1 LKIGGPRVKVD
12 GKWYDCVYF
21 ANEKGGMTADLFP
34 DYIEQCVLPCCT
46 GMGPEPENNHL
57 ILLDGDDS
65 HAIALFKD
73 IAKSATCIRKQKE
86 WAALGLYFE
95 FPPPNTSQDLQHADD
110 DEGPFHTFQMTS
122 WPNAKSQ
129 RKKEITRAGLKRPL
143 ENSDIPT
150 MLGYAW
156 DQSLGS
162 LKVNQKA
169 AANIGIEP
177 FTRAPLWRD
186 DVQKSKGDEQ
196 SARTLKHLDYEKIR
210 FRGEEDL
217 IPRTKD
223 EATVEFMRQLGG
235 NKFNSGVLWKYV
247 LNSEEGIYVQ
257 ELYAYSLE
265 LKQKKAAEEKEK
277 KKLDKEQA
285 AAAKALADAAAAKK
299 KAADKKAAAE
309 AREQKKKTEAADKKK
324 ALEADKKAAAEAR
337 EKKK

>member
-1 LKIGGPRVKVD
+1 VAGIRADKQVTRSTEKSVSNTIIHLCKGNGKPGIPCVVYMAGKVKESWKTGGPKVKVD

-46 GMGPEPENNHL
+46 GIGPEPENNHL

-86 WAALGLYFE
+86 RAALGLYFE

-223 EATVEFMRQLGG
+223 EATVEYMQQLGG

-247 LNSEEGIYVQ
+247 LNNEEGIYI
-257 ELYAYSLE
+257 
-265 LKQKKAAEEKEK
+265 
-277 KKLDKEQA
+277 
-285 AAAKALADAAAAKK
+285 
-299 KAADKKAAAE
+299 
-309 AREQKKKTEAADKKK
+309 
-324 ALEADKKAAAEAR
+324 
-337 EKKK
+337 